1 MGELTDSERLSIDR
15 KGTALLFLAA
25 AKILEKDRR
34 VVDGATIWVTHKSS
48 VEFSEERTRTPDDG
62 VIVGDFSSD
71 KEWYIGYAPR
81 AANLCVAEETNGD
94 IPAPPSEHVR
104 LILLF
109 DDESEVCM
117 DVPLDVALA
126 VGGEIDSQLED
137 ESKFHVNAVGGV
149 A

>member
-1 MGELTDSERLSIDR
+1 MGELTDSERLSIET
-15 KGTALLFLAA
+15 KGTALLFIAA

-34 VVDGATIWVTHKSS
+34 IVDGATIWVTHKSS
-48 VEFSEERTRTPDDG
+48 AEFSEERTRTPDDG
-62 VIVGDFSSD
+62 VIVGDFSQCRT
-71 KEWYIGYAPR
+71 WFIGYAPR
-81 AANLCVAEETNGD
+81 VANQYVDEETDGD

-109 DDESEVCM
+109 DGENEVCM
-117 DVPLDVALA
+117 DVPLDVALS
-126 VGGEIDSQLED
+126 VGGELDQQLKD